1 MAYRIFSFI
10 LIKGMKINRFLLI
23 IFLVLGA
30 FIIALAL
37 NYPFCSEGY
46 ESYVTPYVWQ
56 TYKTKDLPQQAE
68 AARETWISN
77 NPDWKCELYDD
88 ADIEKYIK
96 RSWSTKMYKFFKDL
110 PIGVMK
116 ADLWR
121 YLILKTHGGVY
132 SDIDSECL
140 KPIAEWEEEQKFDT
154 KNILLVGLEND
165 EHFCQWTI
173 YSTKEH
179 PVMKYVCDYI
189 LNNYEENGIDTTDKD
204 FVHKATGP
212 GIWTDAISAYLEEEG
227 LAKGK
232 ALEIFKEYKKTPEKF
247 HEYGIYFLSRD
258 YYDKIYS
265 KNLYGSQN
273 FGDGYVKWTDEAKA
287 LN

>member
-1 MAYRIFSFI
+1 
-10 LIKGMKINRFLLI
+10 MKINRVLLVSI
-23 IFLVLGA
+23 LVLGA
-30 FIIALAL
+30 FIIALML
-37 NYPFCSEGY
+37 NYPVYELNEGY
-46 ESYVTPYVWQ
+46 QSYLTQYIWQ
-56 TYKTKDLPQQAE
+56 TYKTKDLPEQAE

-77 NPDWKCELYDD
+77 NPEWKCELYDD

-96 RSWSTKMYKFFKDL
+96 KWWATKMYKFFKAL
-110 PIGVMK
+110 PVGVMK

-140 KPIAEWEEEQKFDT
+140 KPINEWEDEQKFDT
-154 KNILLVGLEND
+154 KHILMVGLEND

-179 PVMKYVCDYI
+179 PVMKYVCEYI
-189 LNNYEENGIDTTDKD
+189 LNNYEENGIDTDDKD
-204 FVHKATGP
+204 FVHKTTGP
-212 GIWTDAISAYLEEEG
+212 GIWTDAISAYLVEEG
-227 LAKGK
+227 LTKENSK
-232 ALEIFKEYKKTPEKF
+232 AGEIFKEYKKTPEKF
-247 HEYGIYFLSRD
+247 HEYGIYFLSKD
-258 YYDKIYS
+258 YYEKIYS

-273 FGDGYVKWTDEAKA
+273 FGDGYIKWTDEVKA

>member
-1 MAYRIFSFI
+1 
-10 LIKGMKINRFLLI
+10 MKINRVLLVSI
-23 IFLVLGA
+23 LVLGA
-30 FIIALAL
+30 FIIALML
-37 NYPFCSEGY
+37 NYPVYELNEGY
-46 ESYVTPYVWQ
+46 QSYLTQYIWQ
-56 TYKTKDLPQQAE
+56 TYKTKDLPEQAE

-77 NPDWKCELYDD
+77 NPEWKCELYDD

-96 RSWSTKMYKFFKDL
+96 KWWATKMYKFFKAL
-110 PIGVMK
+110 PVGVMK

-140 KPIAEWEEEQKFDT
+140 KPINEWEDEQKFDT
-154 KNILLVGLEND
+154 KHILMVGLEND

-179 PVMKYVCDYI
+179 PVMKYVCEYI
-189 LNNYEENGIDTTDKD
+189 LNKYEENGIDTDDKD
-204 FVHKATGP
+204 FVHKTTGP
-212 GIWTDAISAYLEEEG
+212 GIWTDAISAYLVEEG
-227 LAKGK
+227 LTKENSK
-232 ALEIFKEYKKTPEKF
+232 AGEIFKEYKKTPEKF
-247 HEYGIYFLSRD
+247 HEYGIYFLSKD
-258 YYDKIYS
+258 YYEKIYS

-273 FGDGYVKWTDEAKA
+273 FGDGYIKWTDEVKA

>member
-1 MAYRIFSFI
+1 
-10 LIKGMKINRFLLI
+10 MKINRVLLI
-23 IFLVLGA
+23 SILVLAA
-30 FIIALAL
+30 FIIALSL
-37 NYPFCSEGY
+37 NYPAFEEGY
-46 ESYVTPYVWQ
+46 ESYVTPYIWQ
-56 TYKTKDLPQQAE
+56 TYKTKDLPEQAE
-68 AARETWISN
+68 AARETWMSN
-77 NPDWKCELYDD
+77 NPGWKCELYDD

-96 RSWSTKMYKFFKDL
+96 SYWSTKMYKFFKEL
-110 PIGVMK
+110 PVGVMK

-140 KPIAEWEEEQKFDT
+140 KPISEWEEEQKFST
-154 KNILLVGLEND
+154 KNILLIGLEND

-189 LNNYEENGIDTTDKD
+189 LNNYEENGIDTKNKD
-204 FVHKATGP
+204 FVHKTTGP
-212 GIWTDAISAYLEEEG
+212 AIWTAAIASYLESEG
-227 LAKGK
+227 LTKEKG
-232 ALEIFKEYKKTPEKF
+232 ALEIFKDYKKNPGKF
-247 HEYGIYFLSRD
+247 HGYGIYLLSKD
-258 YYDKIYS
+258 YYEKIYS

>member
-1 MAYRIFSFI
+1 
-10 LIKGMKINRFLLI
+10 MKINRFLLI
-23 IFLVLGA
+23 TILVVSA
-30 FIIALAL
+30 FIIANLL
-37 NYPFCSEGY
+37 NYPVYCESYEPY

-56 TYKTKDLPQQAE
+56 TYITKNLPDQAE

-77 NPDWKCELYDD
+77 NSGWKCELYDD
-88 ADIEKYIK
+88 ADIETYIK
-96 RSWSTKMYKFFKDL
+96 RSWSSNMYKFFKDL

-140 KPIAEWEEEQKFDT
+140 KPITDWEEEQNFDT
-154 KNILLVGLEND
+154 NNILMVGLEND

-189 LNNYEENGIDTTDKD
+189 LNSYEENGIDTKDKD
-204 FVHKATGP
+204 FIHKTTGP
-212 GIWTDAISAYLEEEG
+212 GIWTDAISSYLDSEG
-227 LAKGK
+227 ITKAKGTK
-232 ALEIFKEYKKTPEKF
+232 AGEIFKEYKKNPGVF
-247 HEYGIYFLSRD
+247 HEYGIYFLSAD
-258 YYDKIYS
+258 YYSKIYS

-273 FGDGYVKWTDEAKA
+273 FGDGYVKWTDEVKEI
-287 LN
+287 NG